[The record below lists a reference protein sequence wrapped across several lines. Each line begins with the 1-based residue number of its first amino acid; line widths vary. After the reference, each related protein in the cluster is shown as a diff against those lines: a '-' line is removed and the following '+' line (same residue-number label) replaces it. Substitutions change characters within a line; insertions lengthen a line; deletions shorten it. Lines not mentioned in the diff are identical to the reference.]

1 MDIQHLQS
9 LLAEAK
15 TSLEAYQLTQADT
28 FRIEAQEKAA
38 QLARALER
46 PKDAIL
52 KLSFSVSI
60 DEPLKKII

>member
-9 LLAEAK
+9 ILAEAK
-15 TSLEAYQLTQADT
+15 AALDSYGSNQSDI
-28 FRIEAQEKAA
+28 FRVEAQEKAV

-52 KLSFSVSI
+52 KLSFSVSHR
-60 DEPLKKII
+60 

>member
-1 MDIQHLQS
+1 MDFQHLQN

-15 TSLEAYQLTQADT
+15 ASLDSYELTQSDT
-28 FRIEAQEKAA
+28 SRVEAQEKAL

-52 KLSFSVSI
+52 KLSFSVSC
-60 DEPLKKII
+60 K